1 MNKLRF
7 RAALRAFG
15 WHLVGSVAV
24 ACVAAGVVFGLL
36 YPTPYAQMLG
46 GFELFL
52 LVMGVDVVCGPL
64 LTFVLFNPT
73 KSKRELTLD
82 LGMVAILQMAALI
95 YGLYTVWI
103 ARPVY
108 LAYELDRFRVITL
121 ADLEPEN
128 LSKIPSSVSAPGWTG
143 PILIGVRVAQSDD
156 ADYLAQVQLSLN
168 GQDVAFRP
176 DRWMPYGEFK
186 ASLLARSH
194 PLSQLHDKHP
204 QAQELIGA
212 AVSKTGLAPELLKW
226 LPVQSRR
233 GTDWTVLLNA
243 QSAAV
248 VGWVQLDGF

>member
-15 WHLVGSVAV
+15 WHLVSSVAV

-64 LTFVLFNPT
+64 LTFVLFNPA
-73 KSKRELTLD
+73 KPKRELTLD
-82 LGMVAILQMAALI
+82 LGIVACLQIAALV
-95 YGLYTVWI
+95 YGLHTVWI

-121 ADLEPEN
+121 ADLEPED
-128 LSKIPSSVSAPGWTG
+128 LSKIPSSVNTPGWAG
-143 PILIGVRVAQSDD
+143 PNLIGVRVAQADD
-156 ADYLAQVQLSLN
+156 ADYLAQLQLSLN
-168 GQDVAFRP
+168 GQDVAFRA
-176 DRWMPYGEFK
+176 DRWEPYSAFREV
-186 ASLLARSH
+186 LLARSH
-194 PLSQLHDKHP
+194 ALSQLHAKHP
-204 QAQELIGA
+204 ESSQIIHA
-212 AVSKTGLAPELLKW
+212 AVSQTGLAPEQLRW
-226 LPVQSRR
+226 LPVQSRK
-233 GTDWTVLLNA
+233 GTGWTVLVDAQNA
-243 QSAAV
+243 AL